1 LLVGGRWRVPALGSL
16 AGVSAAAAYAI
27 ATGQPGDVIFLAIAT
42 LVLLVYTH
50 RANIAKLLTT
60 AL

>member
-1 LLVGGRWRVPALGSL
+1 VPALGSL